1 MQAERPESRNIQL
14 MADISPLKTSQAP
27 VLRKTYTKP
36 VKTDKAPNTAPV
48 TREPSESFELQSP
61 SARSDFKAES
71 LAKAIAEPKLEA
83 PETKPQKP
91 AEPQS
96 NLVSNDKAGGTLTV
110 LDTPTL
116 SATPGEKGVSLVDLF
131 GLDDPKTDSG
141 SAQRMA
147 KAEST
152 YLQRYPYKEG
162 EKADQTRLELSERY
176 HHPKNST
183 EAFTRQLDDFA
194 ASRGVEKKAPE
205 GFDRPLGEV
214 GIDQV
219 KKALSP
225 TVDALFSNGELN
237 NNPDKKEVVSSQVN
251 RFLDL
256 VGEAAPKG
264 LTAADA
270 FKIAQDNTV
279 LVAYQDRAAGEVF
292 MGDHGVRHLLGHNIR
307 VCEELADKAEAK
319 GAKVT
324 PKDRLV
330 MHQAMIMHDLGYAMD
345 TVKNGI
351 QKDGIAGQENGHN
364 VLAARVLRD
373 QTADPKHPLN
383 KLFEKQDLEH
393 IHACMLHHDRDAEGK
408 AGIDLRLTSNPT
420 DQDRRANLETM
431 VRTADNTHAFDDKL
445 PELLLQEP
453 RSLKSLRM
461 IQTATEIG
469 DKKLFGELQDDLK
482 SMIGQRKDLAPD
494 DRKALS
500 TSVGT
505 IDEVAHKFNARRIA
519 GRRPTYEISD
529 SGQITVGVQESP
541 IHRPVS
547 ALFGLPAYKQMEN
560 FVEDNASREVKLQ
573 GGKERIEGDG
583 LNVEFDLGV
592 ASKASNRFESQIQDQ
607 VLKDRDFTRFA
618 LLDAQ
623 LSKQQKLVDNPD
635 KIIAKRR
642 QLLQDYRQ
650 SQTA

>member
-1 MQAERPESRNIQL
+1 
-14 MADISPLKTSQAP
+14 MADISPLKTTQAP
-27 VLRKTYTKP
+27 VLRKAYTKP
-36 VKTDKAPNTAPV
+36 VKANKAPTTEPV
-48 TREPSESFELQSP
+48 SREPSESFELQSP
-61 SARSDFKAES
+61 SRKSDFGPEGSPQAAVES
-71 LAKAIAEPKLEA
+71 KLEV
-83 PETKPQKP
+83 
-91 AEPQS
+91 PQS
-96 NLVSNDKAGGTLTV
+96 TTPEPAAPPSNLISNDKAGGTLTL
-110 LDTPTL
+110 LDTPTV
-116 SATPGEKGVSLVDLF
+116 STASGEKGVSLVDLF

-152 YLQRYPYKEG
+152 YLKRYPYKEG
-162 EKADQTRLELSERY
+162 EKADKTRLELAERY

-183 EAFTRQLDDFA
+183 QAFTQQLKDFA
-194 ASRGVEKKAPE
+194 TSRGVEQKAPD
-205 GFDRPLGEV
+205 GFDKPLGEV
-214 GIDQV
+214 GIEQV

-237 NNPDKKEVVSSQVN
+237 NNPDKKQVVSAQLD
-251 RFLDL
+251 RFMDL
-256 VGEAAPKG
+256 VGEAAPKD

-307 VCEELADKAEAK
+307 VCEELADKAVSK

-324 PKDRLV
+324 AKDRLV
-330 MHQAMIMHDLGYAMD
+330 MHQAMVMHDLGYALD

-351 QKDGIAGQENGHN
+351 QKDGIAGQEDGHN

-383 KLFEKQDLEH
+383 KLFEKSDLEH
-393 IHACMLHHDRDAEGK
+393 IHSCMLHHDRDAEGK
-408 AGIDLRLTSNPT
+408 AGIDLRLTSKPT
-420 DQDRRANLETM
+420 EEDRRANLETM

-469 DKKLFGELQDDLK
+469 DKKLFGELQDDLRI
-482 SMIGQRKDLAPD
+482 MVEQRKDLAPD
-494 DRKALS
+494 DRKALA

-529 SGQITVGVQESP
+529 TGQITVGVQESP

-592 ASKASNRFESQIQDQ
+592 TSKPSNQFESQIQEQ
-607 VLKDRDFTRFA
+607 VLSDRDFTRFA

-635 KIIAKRR
+635 TIIAKRR

-650 SQTA
+650 SQMA

>member
-1 MQAERPESRNIQL
+1 MAE
-14 MADISPLKTSQAP
+14 ISPLKTSQAP
-27 VLRKTYTKP
+27 FLRKSQTKP
-36 VKTDKAPNTAPV
+36 VKQDKAPTALP
-48 TREPSESFELQSP
+48 TSQEPSESFEPQNAALP
-61 SARSDFKAES
+61 LNF
-71 LAKAIAEPKLEA
+71 
-83 PETKPQKP
+83 KPQSSPQAPPVSKP
-91 AEPQS
+91 EAGQTGPPATAAS
-96 NLVSNDKAGGTLTV
+96 SSAVISNDKAGGTLT
-110 LDTPTL
+110 LLETPLT
-116 SATPGEKGVSLVDLF
+116 STASTEKGVSLVDLF
-131 GLDDPKTDSG
+131 GLDDPKTNNG

-147 KAEST
+147 KAEAT

-162 EKADQTRLELSERY
+162 EKADQTRRELSERY

-183 EAFTRQLDDFA
+183 QAFSQQLNDFA
-194 ASRGVEKKAPE
+194 ASRGVQKKAPH
-205 GFDRPLGEV
+205 GFDKPLAEV
-214 GIDQV
+214 GIEQV
-219 KKALSP
+219 KRALAP
-225 TVDALFSNGELN
+225 TVDALFSNREFN
-237 NNPDKKEVVSSQVN
+237 NNPDKKQVVSEQVN

-256 VGEAAPKG
+256 VGEAAPKD

-307 VCEELADKAEAK
+307 VCEELADKAVAK
-319 GAKVT
+319 GAQVT
-324 PKDRLV
+324 AKDRLV
-330 MHQAMIMHDLGYAMD
+330 MHQAMVMHDLGYAMD

-373 QTADPKHPLN
+373 QTSDPEHPLN
-383 KLFEKQDLEH
+383 KLFEKRDLEH

-408 AGIDLRLTSNPT
+408 AGIDLRLTSHPT
-420 DQDRRANLETM
+420 EEDRRANLETM

-461 IQTATEIG
+461 IQTAAEIG
-469 DKKLFGELQDDLK
+469 DKTLFRELQDDLK
-482 SMIGQRKDLAPD
+482 SMVEQRKDLAPD
-494 DRKALS
+494 DRKALAS
-500 TSVGT
+500 SVGT

-583 LNVEFDLGV
+583 ISVELDLGV
-592 ASKASNRFESQIQDQ
+592 ASKASNRFETQIQDQ